1 MSDKKEKKAAIGVRR
16 WAICVGLPLL
26 MAAVSTVVMY
36 TEKAK
41 YMESEN
47 SSSSQI
53 EEKEISGYT
62 YIVDNI
68 EYTEEQLLTSISEPC
83 LASRLINYS
92 DGTSHVEDCYIT
104 FSSDRTDLLKE
115 YRNGVFTIV
124 VPRDMTETSDS
135 ES

>member
-1 MSDKKEKKAAIGVRR
+1 MNRAERKRLDRIIKAMQVKR
-16 WAICVGLPLL
+16 
-26 MAAVSTVVMY
+26 
-36 TEKAK
+36 
-41 YMESEN
+41 
-47 SSSSQI
+47 
-53 EEKEISGYT
+53 
-62 YIVDNI
+62 